1 MSDETGREVVTR
13 QHDSSQM
20 ELWAEFR
27 AVEQERMASADRRT
41 EVLREGIALAHE
53 TQRQQLEFHK
63 DRIRRDDEHRG
74 RRWASRTKMAWVG
87 IVAGLA
93 VFAVLLWAVFFGDE
107 GQQDAAVLL
116 LSYALSGGAFFGLGY
131 YLGHRS
137 PS

>member
-1 MSDETGREVVTR
+1 MNETTGGEVVKR
-13 QHDSSQM
+13 QDDSRQM

-27 AVEQERMASADRRT
+27 AVEQERIASADRRT

-53 TQRQQLEFHK
+53 AQRQQLEFHK
-63 DRIRRDDEHRG
+63 DRIRRDDEHRT

-87 IVAGLA
+87 IVASLA
-93 VFAVLLWAVFFGDE
+93 VFAVLLWAVFLGDE
-107 GQQDAAVLL
+107 GQRDAAVLL
-116 LSYALSGGAFFGLGY
+116 LSHALSGGAFLGLGY

>member
-27 AVEQERMASADRRT
+27 AVEQARIASADRRT

-63 DRIRRDDEHRG
+63 DRIRRDDEHRS
-74 RRWASRTKMAWVG
+74 RSWASRTKMAWVA
-87 IVAGLA
+87 IIAGLA

-116 LSYALSGGAFFGLGY
+116 LSYALAGGAFLGLGY

>member
-1 MSDETGREVVTR
+1 
-13 QHDSSQM
+13 
-20 ELWAEFR
+20 
-27 AVEQERMASADRRT
+27 
-41 EVLREGIALAHE
+41 
-53 TQRQQLEFHK
+53 
-63 DRIRRDDEHRG
+63 
-74 RRWASRTKMAWVG
+74 MAWVG

>member
-1 MSDETGREVVTR
+1 MSDETGQEVVTR
-13 QHDSSQM
+13 QNDSSQM

-27 AVEQERMASADRRT
+27 AVEQERIASADRRT

-63 DRIRRDDEHRG
+63 DRIRRDDEHRS
-74 RRWASRTKMAWVG
+74 RRRASRTKMAWVG
-87 IVAGLA
+87 IIAGLA
-93 VFAVLLWAVFFGDE
+93 VFAVLLWAVFFGDD
-107 GQQDAAVLL
+107 GQQEAAVLL